1 MAEHNVN
8 KSAGKQVNFD
18 VYLFSSSLV
27 CFNLKKKNIFENNNL
42 KQLHIKSS
50 KTEKK
55 LHRRYTSTLILGNQ
69 YPIV

>member
-1 MAEHNVN
+1 MLSTIMGNCSN
-8 KSAGKQVNFD
+8 I
-18 VYLFSSSLV
+18 
-27 CFNLKKKNIFENNNL
+27 KKNIFENNNL